1 LQPLGLVRNAL
12 TPPRIVGESIHGI
25 LTASEIRRMYRL
37 LPLALLLAAP
47 AEAAK
52 LEFNR
57 DVRPILAD
65 ACFACHGPDK
75 AKRKGDLRL
84 DTEEGG
90 KGVVVPGKPNE
101 SELVLRILGTKGHA
115 IMPPPK
121 SGRQLN
127 AAQIATLRRWVAEGA
142 VWQPHWA
149 FLAPTRPAVP
159 EVREPANN
167 PIDRFVLARL
177 GREGLALSPEASRP
191 TLVRRLSLDLLGLPP
206 TPDEVRD
213 FVEDKRPDAYAR
225 LVERLLASPRLGE
238 RLAYDWLDAA
248 RYADSN
254 GYQSDRDR
262 VMWPWR
268 DWAVRAFNADV
279 PLDRFTVEQ
288 IAGDLLPGATPEQR
302 LATGFHRNHPLN
314 GEGGRV
320 AEESRVDYVMDR
332 VDTTGTVFMGLTVA
346 CARCHDHKYDPLKTK
361 EYYGLYA
368 FFNSIAE
375 SGAVDRGGNAA
386 PVMALPTP
394 EQLATRKQLQSGIDA
409 MTAKIQA
416 APEKVRPSLQKQLKP
431 RQDALAAFDRGI
443 LSVMVMEDRPTPRE
457 SHVLLRGAWDAPGEK
472 VAPGVVSWLAPAPKD
487 APANRLAL
495 ARWLVDDKN
504 PLTARV
510 LVNRYWQLLFG
521 VGLVKTAEDFG
532 IQGEAPSHPELL
544 DWLAVEFRESG
555 WDLKHLLRLMV
566 SSGTYRQSSRTTP
579 TLQERDPQNRLLARA
594 PRYRLAS
601 TTIRDQALALSGLLV
616 ERIGGPPVKTY
627 QPAGIWEEFSFGQI
641 RYQQDKGPSLY
652 RRSLYTF
659 WRRTVGPTNLFDAST
674 RQVCEVKPTRTNTP
688 LHALVTLNDTTF
700 AEAARVLGARMM
712 REGGKT
718 SAERLDWV
726 FTLATAR
733 RPSDRER
740 MVLGRAYAR
749 LLAEYR
755 ADPAAARAL
764 ASVGES
770 PTDPTAEAAEL
781 AASAAVASLVLNL
794 DEVLT
799 RE

>member
-1 LQPLGLVRNAL
+1 MKRYFLLGF
-12 TPPRIVGESIHGI
+12 
-25 LTASEIRRMYRL
+25 
-37 LPLALLLAAP
+37 LALLPVGPSSDARD
-47 AEAAK
+47 EAAK
-52 LEFNR
+52 TTPVKTALEFNR
-57 DVRPILAD
+57 DVRPILSD
-65 ACFACHGPDK
+65 VCFHCHGPDK

-90 KGVVVPGKPNE
+90 KSVVVPGKPDQ
-101 SELVLRILGTKGHA
+101 SELIARILGKKGHA
-115 IMPPPK
+115 VMPPPK
-121 SGRQLN
+121 SGRQLSP
-127 AAQIATLRRWVAEGA
+127 AQIDTLRRWVAEGA
-142 VWQPHWA
+142 VWQPHWS
-149 FLAPTRPAVP
+149 FLAPTRPAIP
-159 EVREPANN
+159 EAREANN
-167 PIDRFVLARL
+167 PIDRFVLSRL
-177 GREGLALSPEASRP
+177 DKEGLSPSPEAPRS
-191 TLVRRLSLDLLGLPP
+191 TLIRRLTLDLHGLPP
-206 TPDEVRD
+206 TPDEVRA
-213 FVEDKRPDAYAR
+213 FVEDARPDAYAR
-225 LVERLLASPRLGE
+225 LVERLLESPRLGE

-268 DWAVRAFNADV
+268 DWAVRAFNANT
-279 PLDRFTVEQ
+279 PFDRFIVEQ
-288 IAGDLLPGATPEQR
+288 LAGDLLPGSTQEQK

-320 AEESRVDYVMDR
+320 AEESRVDYVIDR
-332 VDTTGTVFMGLTVA
+332 VDTTGTVFLGLTVA

-375 SGAVDRGGNAA
+375 SGSVDRGGNAA
-386 PVMALPTP
+386 PVMDMPTP
-394 EQLATRKQLQSGIDA
+394 TQIEGRKRLQADIDA
-409 MTAKIQA
+409 TNARMKS
-416 APEKVRPSLQKQLKP
+416 APEKVRPSIQKELKA
-431 RQDALAAFDRGI
+431 RQDALTAFNRSVV
-443 LSVMVMEDRPTPRE
+443 SVMVMEDRPTPRE
-457 SHVLLRGAWDAPGEK
+457 SHVLVRGAWDAPGEK
-472 VAPGVVSWLAPAPKD
+472 VTPGVVSWLVPSKKD
-487 APANRLAL
+487 APANRLTL
-495 ARWLVDDKN
+495 AKWLVDARN

-521 VGLVKTAEDFG
+521 MGLVKTAEDFG
-532 IQGEAPSHPELL
+532 VQGEAPSHPELL
-544 DWLAVEFRESG
+544 DWLAVEFREGG
-555 WDLKHLLRLMV
+555 WDLRHLLRLMV
-566 SSGTYRQSSRTTP
+566 TSRTYRQSSRTTP
-579 TLQERDPQNRLLARA
+579 ALQERDPQNRLLARG

-616 ERIGGPPVKTY
+616 ERIGGPPVKPY
-627 QPAGIWEEFSFGQI
+627 QPAGIWEEFSFGAI

-700 AEAARVLGARMM
+700 AEASRVLGARMV

-718 SAERLDWV
+718 SAERLDWL

-733 RPSDRER
+733 APGDRER
-740 MVLGRAYAR
+740 IVLGRAYAR

-755 ADPAAARAL
+755 ADPGAARAL

-770 PTDPTAEAAEL
+770 ATDPTADLAEL

-794 DEVLT
+794 DEVIT